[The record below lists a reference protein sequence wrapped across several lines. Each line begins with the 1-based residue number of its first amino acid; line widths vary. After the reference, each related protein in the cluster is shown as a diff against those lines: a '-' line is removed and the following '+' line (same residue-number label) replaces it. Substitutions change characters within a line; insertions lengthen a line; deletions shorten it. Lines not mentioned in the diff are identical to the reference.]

1 MSNYNVPLSIYGQY
15 SISGASSSAFSSGQY
30 SISANIPV
38 GPKIANIAKYS
49 NPLDFVRGHK
59 FCWREGA
66 SPIPANSARWPL
78 TRNGSSTLLPEPVK
92 GEEVEEKILYLIII
106 IITVINIIIII
117 VITLKSR
124 GRWRKDRKTSHAP
137 FFLVVVIV

>member
-1 MSNYNVPLSIYGQY
+1 MFPLSISSQY
-15 SISGASSSAFSSGQY
+15 SIVGASSSAFSSGQY

-137 FFLVVVIV
+137 FFLIVVIV